1 VWYSPLLNQSP
12 CTGIITAILCTA
24 AHVPHRVA
32 GFLGAVIDPAWF
44 IGEQVLQKDGIA
56 TSEGSIVVAW
66 QLGNLYLLLAFIG
79 IAVLST
85 TSENKVVRAYL
96 VALWL
101 GDVGHIG
108 FSCYG
113 LGWGKLVRP
122 VEWNAMAWGNIAMTV
137 SDGFLDRLGPSADIC
152 KQLFLLLTRTAYFA
166 GLFGPDRIAASKT
179 KRA

>member
-1 VWYSPLLNQSP
+1 MVKLWTLGLGPW
-12 CTGIITAILCTA
+12 
-24 AHVPHRVA
+24 VA
-32 GFLGAVIDPAWF
+32 GFLGAVIDPTWF

-79 IAVLST
+79 IAALST

-113 LGWGKLVRP
+113 IGWGKLVRP
-122 VEWNAMAWGNIAMTV
+122 VEWNAMAWGNIAMT
-137 SDGFLDRLGPSADIC
+137 
-152 KQLFLLLTRTAYFA
+152 LFLLLTRTAYFA
-166 GLFGPDRIAASKT
+166 GLFGADHITVSKT
-179 KRA
+179 KKKA

>member
-1 VWYSPLLNQSP
+1 MASSLPTFPRVVF
-12 CTGIITAILCTA
+12 TIIEPISL
-24 AHVPHRVA
+24 VA

-96 VALWL
+96 IALWL

-122 VEWNAMAWGNIAMTV
+122 VEWNAMAWGNIAMT
-137 SDGFLDRLGPSADIC
+137 
-152 KQLFLLLTRTAYFA
+152 LFLLLTRTAYFA
-166 GLFGPDRIAASKT
+166 GLFGPDRMAASKT
-179 KRA
+179 KKRA